1 MRLLIVE
8 DDEDVIGLLRR
19 ALSREGHV
27 LDVTENGADALWLA
41 AECSYDVIIL
51 DVNVPPPDG
60 FEICRR
66 LRRSGD
72 WTPVLFLTGRQDVA
86 DRVAG
91 LDSGGDDYLA
101 KPFSLEELNARL
113 RAVAR
118 RRSEERP
125 TVLRV
130 GDLEVDPATRTVRRG
145 QQDIQ
150 LTAKEFALLE
160 LLARRPGE
168 VVTRS
173 SIVNALYDFAFD
185 ARSNVVEALVRRLR
199 DKVDRPFGR
208 TTVQTVRGSGY
219 RLSP

>member
-1 MRLLIVE
+1 MIVE